1 MENNQLAAP
10 ELQIAFIDPLC
21 ARHCDFSSASQF
33 LFRELKCDSSKT
45 TMATFGSSGNYK
57 LLQLRMVSLPPEG
70 WQESYKNYQEIIIIH
85 QDSFPNTSQNFA
97 AHPTFKKLI
106 KSSTIKKK
114 KVLPICT
121 ILVCH

>member
-21 ARHCDFSSASQF
+21 ARHCDFSSGSQF
-33 LFRELKCDSSKT
+33 LSRELKCDSSKI

-57 LLQLRMVSLPPEG
+57 LLQLRMASLPPKG
-70 WQESYKNYQEIIIIH
+70 WQESYKNYQELIIH
-85 QDSFPNTSQNFA
+85 QDSLPNSHKILQ
-97 AHPTFKKLI
+97 PTQLLNSLLKVLPLKE
-106 KSSTIKKK
+106 
-114 KVLPICT
+114 KVLPIRI